1 LKKLAING
9 FDILVQ
15 LPNEIAALQFGDIV
29 FGSDIKQDKRSLDE
43 EVYIEI
49 EVAVAIDFIHHFSER
64 GSSGGSTG
72 APTSSALGVRFPDG
86 TRFDLGLLE
95 ALLALM
101 AAAAVV
107 LFSRQ
112 PRPPG
117 QRFGFLLLLAGA
129 ARISIA
135 GASESS
141 LAFTTAFE
149 GCVLAMLGGVVLVS
163 RPRRMSL
170 SEPRSGKIAEAC
182 PFNNSPSLAPS
193 PAS

>member
-1 LKKLAING
+1 MKELAING

-15 LPNEIAALQFGDIV
+15 LLNEIAALQFGDIV
-29 FGSDIKQDKRSLDE
+29 FGSDIKEDKRSLDE

-49 EVAVAIDFIHHFSER
+49 EVAVAIDFIER
-64 GSSGGSTG
+64 GCSGGSTG

-101 AAAAVV
+101 VAAAVV

-117 QRFGFLLLLAGA
+117 QMFGFLLLLAGA

-141 LAFTTAFE
+141 PAFTTAFQ
-149 GCVLAMLGGVVLVS
+149 GCVLAMLGGMVLVS
-163 RPRRMSL
+163 RSRRMSL
-170 SEPRSGKIAEAC
+170 S
-182 PFNNSPSLAPS
+182 S
-193 PAS
+193 PAPVR